1 MFVLA
6 SIVSF
11 VPALMNLRY
20 LGHSSTMPATFAD
33 GVNEVSTL
41 RVLEVLVRVV
51 EVIST
56 FVPLKSRVLEEENI
70 THDISV
76 NKISVRI
83 VPDTLESL
91 FLICTFSVRAE
102 ERFLFENTITKLSV
116 VLVSEYTGELLLT
129 EVTYAVGIVI
139 QTL

>member
-33 GVNEVSTL
+33 GVNEVTTL
-41 RVLEVLVRVV
+41 SVLEILVIVV
-51 EVIST
+51 EVICT
-56 FVPLKSRVLEEENI
+56 FVPLKIRVLEEVNN
-70 THDISV
+70 TQDRSV

-83 VPDTLESL
+83 VPDTLRSL
-91 FLICTFSVRAE
+91 FLICTSRVRAE
-102 ERFLFENTITKLSV
+102 ERF
-116 VLVSEYTGELLLT
+116 
-129 EVTYAVGIVI
+129 
-139 QTL
+139 